1 MGALVVGFRY
11 RRKAGVGMSSSRG
24 GMRSSVKGT
33 LGSMAM
39 IDLVRKSSGVII
51 GVVRLEIDLAADR
64 RARSDAVRFDLKA
77 DFCRGAGKI
86 STFSLPLPSGFLKT
100 LKSSSSISSTGSNNG
115 WSAMLSPG
123 GEEIGSSFRVGKD
136 RLPREDGV
144 TGNPGGSEAS
154 PMEPSMREGTESVDN
169 VRPDRYDGDPVS
181 LSKGSASVR
190 SSGGLNSKSIG
201 LLPRDEL

>member
-1 MGALVVGFRY
+1 
-11 RRKAGVGMSSSRG
+11 
-24 GMRSSVKGT
+24 MRSSVNGT

-51 GVVRLEIDLAADR
+51 GVVMLEIDLAADR

-77 DFCRGAGKI
+77 DFCRGAGKV

-100 LKSSSSISSTGSNNG
+100 LKSSSSMSSTGSDNG
-115 WSAMLSPG
+115 WSAILSPG
-123 GEEIGSSFRVGKD
+123 GEEIGSSFRVGKE

-144 TGNPGGSEAS
+144 TGNPGDSEAS
-154 PMEPSMREGTESVDN
+154 PIEPSIREGTESVDN
-169 VRPDRYDGDPVS
+169 VRLDRYDGDPVS
-181 LSKGSASVR
+181 LSKVSASVR
-190 SSGGLNSKSIG
+190 PSGGLNSKSIG